1 MGVAGRR
8 GCAMGARR
16 RRSAIG
22 PSIVSLILLLS
33 VLLPGATAA
42 AASPAPSPAASW
54 RPAGLPPEES
64 PVDLTPTETRG
75 GVALDAGFLLT
86 STGLPARELA
96 ERITVEPAIALA
108 IEGPDA
114 LGVVTLRPTASLAP
128 STAYVFRLHD
138 PDGALVRSWRFVTR
152 GPLRLVSTLPSDWS
166 DGVPVTTG
174 IELTFD
180 VEGVTDL
187 LDHLLISPP
196 VAGSVL
202 TKGRTLVFLPTGD
215 LAPGT
220 EYAVTITAGLPVAGT
235 GQVLPEDET
244 IHFTTQGP
252 GAGRGRIGAF
262 ARNVAETTPR
272 EPAVL
277 EIGIWRSGIT
287 SVPLEIWRYP
297 GIAAAAA
304 AAGALQ
310 ARDVDGEQ
318 PPVVLSTEGLVRVL
332 AQEVSLRKGN
342 EAEGE
347 NDILVLP
354 GVLDPGWYLVRIPDP
369 RGDLDLLL
377 QVSDLAAYT
386 HMSWTRTA
394 VWAHDLATRKPAAG
408 ATVEVLGGASLG
420 TTGADGLLLAETPEA
435 LIPGDV
441 PQPILVIRRG
451 ADTLLVPFGT
461 SGWEGG
467 DIVRTW
473 DEGPLSDAWWS
484 LLYTDRSI
492 YRTTDTVAIWGMA
505 RLRDGGVPRP
515 LTLRLSYWPDD
526 ADDPVAVA
534 ELAVTPSAETGGYE
548 ARLPIVDLPHGWYDL
563 DLLDG
568 ERILRRTGME
578 IAEIV
583 KPEYR
588 LFATT
593 PRRVYISG
601 ETVRAAVDATTFD
614 GTTVP
619 AVPLVGTL
627 YAGERTARARAT
639 TGADGSAELGFVAS
653 AASWDQWTYGD
664 LRVRPARAEEAE
676 IEGVT
681 GIVLFQAAVVLDA
694 EARIAD
700 DLVILAGD
708 LSQVDRPRLEKE
720 LGGTADGILDP
731 RGKRIAG
738 GSVRAIV
745 TEITPIRRQV
755 GTDYDWIA
763 REVVPLYEY
772 SEERAII
779 LDRRLVTDTEGRFRL
794 ELPADPEKSYEID
807 LSASDPSGR
816 TTTLETWASSHF
828 GWVDWGAYLTATGA
842 DADPWWP
849 HISVPLGRPVTV
861 EMRTSEGVVP
871 TGGANRYLFLTEQR
885 GIRDAVV
892 GREPRVTVTLGKDDP
907 PLLEVTGV
915 RFTGR
920 TYVAIPDGFAV
931 DFDPASRGL
940 QVTIAADAPRHAP
953 GERATVTVTVRDR
966 DGAPVAADVTLR
978 AVDEKLYAIGAATA
992 IDPLGDLYSSVSTG
1006 TTRTY
1011 ASHQLPRRGSR
1022 GEGGD
1027 TGGGADLRTDFRDQA
1042 LFQVVRTDASGT
1054 ATVSF
1059 DLPDDLTSWRVSG
1072 MALDGTLRAGEGTTL
1087 LPVGLPFFVSIVA
1100 PPDLLV
1106 SDRAAIRV
1114 RTNGADLAAGEAVTV
1129 ELSAPSLGLGLATRQ
1144 GTAFSEVTI
1153 PLPALTEGEHPLTV
1167 RAWVTS
1173 DPDRSD
1179 GLVRTIRVVPS
1190 RLAATRTAWAPVTGP
1205 APLPAA
1211 DGLVH
1216 YLVTDAGRGSLLPV
1230 LLELAEPNGLRAEQ
1244 VLAAAEARRILAESF
1259 GIGPERF
1266 GSQPAAIAAWQT
1278 PSGGFA
1284 ILPYGPPDV
1293 TVSFLVALTDP
1304 AGIDRVALAAWLSD
1318 WEEGEPVTAT
1328 AGRAVLG
1335 ERIGNELADVATRA
1349 DLTIVDRLAIG
1360 IAAASIGD
1368 ETLARSIARSVIEQ
1382 RGERMGAFL
1391 RLRTGAASPDHAAT
1405 ALLGILAAMTGD
1417 LATSDAVEAWLAV
1430 DPPADFPAELHRV
1443 AIARARLARS
1453 GSEPAAF
1460 AVTIAGERTEV
1471 TLAAGEHWSASLLST
1486 DQAGATI
1493 EPIAGAPILAA
1504 TWRAAIDPASVIG
1517 DPAVTIARS
1526 VTPSGPI
1533 ASDAEVV
1540 VRIRVD
1546 LGESPVPGCTLV
1558 TDLVPSGLA
1567 PVQTTITWRH
1577 RDETELPI
1585 SIDGRRV
1592 TWCLGPD
1599 RDHPVREL
1607 AYAARVVTPGFYAW
1621 EPVLVQPAL
1630 ALERITLGMPA
1641 TVEIR

>member
-1 MGVAGRR
+1 
-8 GCAMGARR
+8 MGARR

-42 AASPAPSPAASW
+42 AATPAPAPAATW
-54 RPAGLPPEES
+54 RPVQLPPDES
-64 PVDLTPTETRG
+64 PVEITPTETRG
-75 GVALDAGFLLT
+75 GVALDAGFLLR
-86 STGLPARELA
+86 SSALPAREVA
-96 ERITVEPAIALA
+96 ERITVEPAVALA

-114 LGVVTLRPTASLAP
+114 SGVVTLRPTAPLAP
-128 STAYVFRLHD
+128 STAYVFRLRD

-166 DGVPVTTG
+166 DGVPVTSG

-187 LDHLLISPP
+187 LDHLVITPP
-196 VAGSVL
+196 VAGSVR
-202 TKGRTLVFLPTGD
+202 TKGRTLVFVPTGD

-220 EYAVTITAGLPVAGT
+220 EYLVTVTAGLPVAGT
-235 GQVLPEDET
+235 GQVLPEDESFR
-244 IHFTTQGP
+244 FTTVGP
-252 GAGRGRIGAF
+252 GSGRGRIGAF

-277 EIGIWRSGIT
+277 EIGIWRSGIAT
-287 SVPLEIWRYP
+287 VPLEIWRYP
-297 GIAAAAA
+297 GITAAATAA
-304 AAGALQ
+304 RALQ
-310 ARDVDGEQ
+310 ARDPDGEQ
-318 PPVVLSTEGLVRVL
+318 PVVVLPTKGLTRVL
-332 AQEVSLRKGN
+332 DQEVALRKGN

-347 NDILVLP
+347 NDILILP
-354 GVLDPGWYLVRIPDP
+354 GVLDAGWYLVRIPDVHGP
-369 RGDLDLLL
+369 VDLLL

-408 ATVEVLGGASLG
+408 ATVEVLGGATLG
-420 TTGADGLLLAETPEA
+420 TTGADGLLLTETPDA

-441 PQPILVIRRG
+441 PQPLLVIRRG
-451 ADTLLVPFGT
+451 TESLLVPFGT
-461 SGWEGG
+461 SGWDGG
-467 DIVRTW
+467 DIVRSW

-484 LLYTDRSI
+484 LLYTDRTI
-492 YRTTDTVAIWGMA
+492 YRTNDTISLWGMA
-505 RLRDGGVPRP
+505 RLRDGGTPRP
-515 LTLRLSYWPDD
+515 LTLRLSHWPDD
-526 ADDPVAVA
+526 ADDPVALA
-534 ELAVTPSAETGGYE
+534 ELTITPSAETGSYD
-548 ARLPIVDLPHGWYDL
+548 ARFPIVDLPHGWYDL

-568 ERILRRTGME
+568 DRILRRTNVE

-588 LFATT
+588 LAATT
-593 PRRVYISG
+593 PRRVYIAG
-601 ETVRAAVDATTFD
+601 ETVRATVDATTFD

-619 AVPLVGTL
+619 AVPVVGTL
-627 YAGERTARARAT
+627 SAGERPGRARAT
-639 TGADGSAELGFVAS
+639 TGADGSAELGFIAS
-653 AASWDQWTYGD
+653 AASWDQWVYAD

-676 IEGVT
+676 IEGGT

-694 EARIAD
+694 DARIAD
-700 DLVILAGD
+700 DLVILTGD
-708 LSQVDRPRLEKE
+708 LAQVDRKRLEKE
-720 LGGTADGILDP
+720 LGGTVDGMLDP
-731 RGKRIAG
+731 RGARIAG
-738 GSVRAIV
+738 GAVRAIV

-772 SEERAII
+772 SEERAVI
-779 LDRRLVTDTEGRFRL
+779 LDRRLVTDSDGRFRL
-794 ELPADPEKSYEID
+794 ELPADAEKSYEID
-807 LSASDPSGR
+807 LSATDPSGR
-816 TTTLETWASSHF
+816 TTSLETWASSHF

-842 DADPWWP
+842 EADPWWP
-849 HISVPLGRPVTV
+849 HISVPIGRPVTV

-892 GREPRVTVTLGKDDP
+892 GREPRITVTLGEDDP

-920 TYVAIPDGFAV
+920 TYVAVPDGFAV
-931 DFDPASRGL
+931 DFDPAARGL
-940 QVTIAADAPRHAP
+940 EVAISADAPRHAP
-953 GERATVTVTVRDR
+953 GDRATVTVTVRDR
-966 DGAPVAADVTLR
+966 DGAPVAAEVTLR
-978 AVDEKLYAIGAATA
+978 AVDEKLYAIGAAMA
-992 IDPLGDLYSSVSTG
+992 IDPLGDLYTSVSTG

-1027 TGGGADLRTDFRDQA
+1027 TTGGGDLRTDFRDQA
-1042 LFQVVRTDASGT
+1042 LFQVVRTDVTGT

-1072 MALDGTLRAGEGTTL
+1072 MALDGMLRAGEGTTL

-1129 ELSAPSLGLGLATRQ
+1129 EVSAPSLGLGLATRQ

-1153 PLPALTEGEHPLTV
+1153 PLPTLTEGEHPLTV
-1167 RAWVTS
+1167 RAWVTD
-1173 DPDRSD
+1173 DPGRAD

-1190 RLAATRTAWAPVTGP
+1190 RLAATRTSWAPVTGP

-1216 YLVTDAGRGSLLPV
+1216 YLVTDAGRGALLPV
-1230 LLELAEPNGLRAEQ
+1230 LLGLAEPNGLRAEQ

-1266 GSQPAAIAAWQT
+1266 GSPPAAIATWHT

-1284 ILPYGPPDV
+1284 ILPYGPPDP
-1293 TVSFLVALTDP
+1293 TLSFLVALTDP
-1304 AGIDRVALAAWLSD
+1304 AGIDRAALASWLSD
-1318 WEEGEPVTAT
+1318 QAEREPILSL

-1335 ERIGNELADVATRA
+1335 ERVRNELSEAV
-1349 DLTIVDRLAIG
+1349 TIAHLGVVDRLALG
-1360 IAAASIGD
+1360 IAAAAVGD
-1368 ETLARSIARSVIEQ
+1368 ESLARSIAHTVIEQ
-1382 RGERMGAFL
+1382 RGERMGSFL

-1405 ALLGILAAMTGD
+1405 ALLAILAAMTGD
-1417 LATSDAVEAWLAV
+1417 LATSDAAEAWLAV
-1430 DPPADFPAELHRV
+1430 DPPSDFPAELHRV
-1443 AIARARLARS
+1443 AAARARLARS
-1453 GSEPAAF
+1453 GSDPASF

-1471 TLAAGEHWSASLLST
+1471 TLAAGEHWSASLLPA
-1486 DQAGATI
+1486 DQAGAVI
-1493 EPIAGAPILAA
+1493 EPLAGAPILAA
-1504 TWRAAIDPASVIG
+1504 TWRAAIDPATVIG
-1517 DPAVTIARS
+1517 DPAVTIERS
-1526 VTPSGPI
+1526 VTPAGAIPP
-1533 ASDAEVV
+1533 DAEIV
-1540 VRIRVD
+1540 VRIRVE

-1567 PVQTTITWRH
+1567 PVRTAMTWRH

-1607 AYAARVVTPGFYAW
+1607 AYAARVVTPGIYAW

-1630 ALERITLGMPA
+1630 ALERITLGTPA
-1641 TVEIR
+1641 TVEVR